1 MGLVLLATEAAEA
14 AEESPFTELTGHLS
28 PHHYGWAPHWEIAG
42 IDLSPTNAV
51 VNIWI
56 ASFLCVAIFW
66 MAAKKRALV
75 PQGVQNVVEVL
86 VDFVKVNIVYS
97 VMNTKDGRNWFPF
110 IGTVFFFIFFLNTVG
125 LVPWI
130 GFTATANIFVT
141 ATMALIVYLLAV
153 AIGMAKNGPLKF
165 WVKTLVPPD
174 VPKVMLPLMVPI
186 EIISQIA
193 RPLSLAVRLFAN
205 MLADHL
211 MLLVF
216 AGFIFLAAGS
226 AAIYGILPVS
236 VLFMIIFTGFAL
248 FVAFIQAVIFAFL
261 TTIYINDALHPGH

>member
-1 MGLVLLATEAAEA
+1 
-14 AEESPFTELTGHLS
+14 
-28 PHHYGWAPHWEIAG
+28 
-42 IDLSPTNAV
+42 
-51 VNIWI
+51 
-56 ASFLCVAIFW
+56 
-66 MAAKKRALV
+66 MAAKKRQLV
-75 PQGVQNVVEVL
+75 PSGLQNIIEVMI
-86 VDFVKVNIVYS
+86 DFVKVNIVYS
-97 VMNTKDGRNWFPF
+97 VMNNKDGKTWFPF
-110 IGTVFFFIFFLNTVG
+110 VGTVFFFIFFLNAVG
-125 LVPWI
+125 LVPYI

-141 ATMALIVYLLAV
+141 ATLALMIYLMAVV
-153 AIGMAKNGPLKF
+153 IGMAKNGALKF

-174 VPKVMLPLMVPI
+174 IPKAMLPLMVPI
-186 EIISQIA
+186 EVISQLA

-226 AAIYGILPVS
+226 AVIYGILPIS
-236 VLFMIIFTGFAL
+236 LLFMIIFTAFAL

>member
-1 MGLVLLATEAAEA
+1 MAVLATEAP
-14 AEESPFTELTGHLS
+14 EESPFTELTGHLT
-28 PHHYGWAPHWEIAG
+28 PHHYGWAPHWEIGG

-51 VNIWI
+51 VNIWL
-56 ASFLCVAIFW
+56 AALLCVAIFW
-66 MAAKKRALV
+66 IAARKRALV
-75 PQGVQNVVEVL
+75 PQGIQNVVEVL

-110 IGTVFFFIFFLNTVG
+110 IGTVFFFIFFMNAVG
-125 LVPWI
+125 LVPYI
-130 GFTATANIFVT
+130 GFTPTANIFVT
-141 ATMALIVYLLAV
+141 ATMALMVYLLAV
-153 AIGMAKNGPLKF
+153 AIGMARNGPLKF

-174 VPKVMLPLMVPI
+174 VPKVMLPLMIPI
-186 EIISQIA
+186 EIISQLA

-226 AAIYGILPVS
+226 AAIFGILPIS
-236 VLFMIIFTGFAL
+236 VAFMVIFTAFAL

>member
-1 MGLVLLATEAAEA
+1 MALFLATEAVEK
-14 AEESPFTELTGHLS
+14 ESPFTELTGHLT
-28 PHHYGWAPHWEIAG
+28 PHHYGWAPHWEIGG

-51 VNIWI
+51 VNIWL
-56 ASFLCVAIFW
+56 ASFLCLAIFW
-66 MAAKKRALV
+66 MAAKKRSLV
-75 PQGVQNVVEVL
+75 PNGVQNVIEVM

-97 VMNTKDGRNWFPF
+97 VMNNKDGKKWFPF
-110 IGTVFFFIFFLNTVG
+110 IATVFFFIFFLNSVG
-125 LVPWI
+125 LIPYI

-141 ATMALIVYLLAV
+141 ATLAILVYVLAIT
-153 AIGMAKNGPLKF
+153 IGMAKNGVLKF
-165 WVKTLVPPD
+165 WLKTLVPPGL
-174 VPKVMLPLMVPI
+174 PKVMVPLMFLI
-186 EIISQIA
+186 EIISQLA

-216 AGFIFLAAGS
+216 AGFIFLAAGT
-226 AAIYGILPVS
+226 AVIYGILPIS
-236 VLFMIIFTGFAL
+236 LLFMVIFTGFAL

>member
-1 MGLVLLATEAAEA
+1 MAFLATEAAESV
-14 AEESPFTELTGHLS
+14 EESPFTELVGHLS
-28 PHHYGWAPHWEIAG
+28 PHHYGWAPHWEIGG

-51 VNIWI
+51 VNIWL
-56 ASFLCVAIFW
+56 AGFLCVAIFW
-66 MAAKKRALV
+66 MAAKKRQLV
-75 PQGVQNVVEVL
+75 PSGVQNVIEVMI
-86 VDFVKVNIVYS
+86 DFVKVNIVYS
-97 VMNTKDGRNWFPF
+97 VMNTKDGRKWFPF
-110 IGTVFFFIFFLNTVG
+110 VGTVFFFIFFLNAVG
-125 LVPWI
+125 LIPWI

-141 ATMALIVYLLAV
+141 ATLALMVYLLAV
-153 AIGMAKNGPLKF
+153 VIGMSKNGPLKF

-174 VPKVMLPLMVPI
+174 IPKAMLPLMVPI
-186 EIISQIA
+186 EVISQIA

-211 MLLVF
+211 MLYVF

-226 AAIYGILPVS
+226 AVIYGILPVS
-236 VLFMIIFTGFAL
+236 LLFMIVFTAFAL

>member
-1 MGLVLLATEAAEA
+1 MSLALLATEAAEA
-14 AEESPFTELTGHLS
+14 AEESPFTELTSHLS
-28 PHHYGWAPHWEIAG
+28 PHHYSWSPHWQVG
-42 IDLSPTNAV
+42 PFDLSPTNAV
-51 VNIWI
+51 LNIWL
-56 ASFLCVAIFW
+56 AALLCVGIMW
-66 MAAKKRALV
+66 IAARRRSLV
-75 PQGVQNVVEVL
+75 PTGLQNFIEVA
-86 VDFVKVNIVYS
+86 VDFVKANIVYS
-97 VMNTKDGRNWFPF
+97 VMSSKDGRQWFPF
-110 IGTVFFFIFFLNTVG
+110 VATIFFFVFFLNSVG
-125 LVPWI
+125 LIPYF

-141 ATMALIVYLLAV
+141 ATLALIVYLLAV
-153 AIGMAKNGPLKF
+153 SIGMAKNGPLKF

-174 VPKVMLPLMVPI
+174 IPKAMLPLMVPI

-205 MLADHL
+205 MLADHM

-226 AAIYGILPVS
+226 AVVFGILPIS
-236 VLFMIIFTGFAL
+236 LIFMIIFTAFAI